1 MSAPVAHAVE
11 LQLDDAAARKV
22 LGLLAVLEAVGV
34 APITAASPHVH
45 PHVSVAVAADESPEA
60 VKDALVGVATAGLPP
75 LRLSSVGAFVT
86 PEAVVFLGVTPTA
99 PLLELNRRVHARL
112 DAAKVAAWPLYRPGI
127 WVPHCTLA
135 MRPADLTAAL
145 SALRAAVLPIESSP
159 VALRIVE
166 VPTGK
171 PTGTIG

>member
-1 MSAPVAHAVE
+1 VSLPVAHAIE
-11 LQLDDAAARKV
+11 LQLDDAASRKV

-34 APITAASPHVH
+34 EPITSASSHVH
-45 PHVSVAVAADESPEA
+45 PHVSVAVSADEAPDA
-60 VKDALVGVATAGLPP
+60 VKDALVGVATAGLPL

-112 DAAKVAAWPLYRPGI
+112 DSAKVPAWPLYRPGT

-135 MRPADLTAAL
+135 MRPRDLTAAL
-145 SALRAAVLPIESSP
+145 SALRAAVLPIEARP

>member
-1 MSAPVAHAVE
+1 VSGTVAHAVE
-11 LQLDDAAARKV
+11 LQLDEAAARKV
-22 LGLLAVLEAVGV
+22 LGLLAVLEAAGV
-34 APITAASPHVH
+34 DPITGGSPHAH
-45 PHVSVAVAADESPEA
+45 PHVSVAVAADEGAEA

-86 PEAVVFLGVTPTA
+86 PIAVVFLGVTPSA
-99 PLLELNRRVHARL
+99 ALLELNRRVHARL
-112 DAAKVAAWPLYRPGI
+112 DAARVAAWPLYRPGT

-145 SALRAAVLPIESSP
+145 SALRAAVLPIEASP
-159 VALRIVE
+159 IALRIVE

>member
-1 MSAPVAHAVE
+1 VSAPAAHAVE

-112 DAAKVAAWPLYRPGI
+112 DAAKVAVWPLYRPGI

-135 MRPADLTAAL
+135 MRPSDLTAAL

>member
-1 MSAPVAHAVE
+1 MTAAVAHAVE

-22 LGLLAVLEAVGV
+22 LGLLAVLEAAGV
-34 APITAASPHVH
+34 APVTASSPHAH
-45 PHVSVAVAADESPEA
+45 PHVSVAVTADGRPEA
-60 VKDALVGVATAGLPP
+60 VRDALVGVATAGLPP

-86 PEAVVFLGVTPTA
+86 PEAVVFLGVTPTPA
-99 PLLELNRRVHARL
+99 LLELNRRVHARL
-112 DAAKVAAWPLYRPGI
+112 DAARLAVWPLYRPGT

-145 SALRAAVLPIESSP
+145 SALRAAVLPIEASP
-159 VALRIVE
+159 VALRLVE

-171 PTGTIG
+171 AVGSVG

>member
-1 MSAPVAHAVE
+1 MSAPIAHAIE
-11 LQLDDAAARKV
+11 LQLDGPAATKV
-22 LGLLAVLEAVGV
+22 LGLLAVLEAAGV
-34 APITAASPHVH
+34 SPITAASPHVH
-45 PHVSVAVAADESPEA
+45 PHVSIGVAAGDAPEA
-60 VKDALVGVATAGLPP
+60 VKDALVGVATGGLPA

-99 PLLELNRRVHARL
+99 ALLELNRRVHARL
-112 DAAKVAAWPLYRPGI
+112 DAAKVAAWPLYRPGT

-135 MRPADLTAAL
+135 LRPVDLTAAL
-145 SALRAAVLPIESSP
+145 SALRAAVLPIESRP

-171 PTGTIG
+171 PTGTLG

>member
-1 MSAPVAHAVE
+1 VSGTVAHAVE
-11 LQLDDAAARKV
+11 LALDDAATRKV
-22 LGLLAVLEAVGV
+22 LGLLAVLEAAGV

-45 PHVSVAVAADESPEA
+45 PHVSVAVAAEAAPE
-60 VKDALVGVATAGLPP
+60 VLRDALLGVATAGLPP
-75 LRLSSVGAFVT
+75 LTLSSVGAFVT

-99 PLLELNRRVHARL
+99 MLLELNRRVHARL
-112 DAAKVAAWPLYRPGI
+112 DAAKVAVWPLYRPGI

-135 MRPADLTAAL
+135 MRPGDLTAAL
-145 SALRAAVLPIESSP
+145 SALRAASLPIEGVP

-171 PTGTIG
+171 PAGTVA

>member
-1 MSAPVAHAVE
+1 M
-11 LQLDDAAARKV
+11 
-22 LGLLAVLEAVGV
+22 
-34 APITAASPHVH
+34 
-45 PHVSVAVAADESPEA
+45 
-60 VKDALVGVATAGLPP
+60 
-75 LRLSSVGAFVT
+75 T

-112 DAAKVAAWPLYRPGI
+112 DAAKVAVWPLYRPGI

-145 SALRAAVLPIESSP
+145 SALRAAVLPIEASP

-171 PTGTIG
+171 VDRHRRLISAARLPSRRNATASSRRVVRRIGGSR

>member
-1 MSAPVAHAVE
+1 VTAPIAHAVE
-11 LQLDDAAARKV
+11 LQLDDHSARKV
-22 LGLLAVLEAVGV
+22 LGLLAVLEAAGV

-45 PHVSVAVAADESPEA
+45 PHVSVAVAADAPPEA
-60 VKDALVGVATAGLPP
+60 VRDALLGVATAGLPP
-75 LRLSSVGAFVT
+75 VRLSSVGAFVS

-112 DAAKVAAWPLYRPGI
+112 DGAKVAAWPLYRPGT

-145 SALRAAVLPIESSP
+145 SALRAAVLPIEASP

-171 PTGTIG
+171 PVGTVG

>member
-1 MSAPVAHAVE
+1 VSGAVAHAVE
-11 LQLDDAAARKV
+11 LELDGAANHKV
-22 LGLLAVLEAVGV
+22 LGLLAVLEAAGV

-45 PHVSVAVAADESPEA
+45 PHVSVAVAAEA
-60 VKDALVGVATAGLPP
+60 PPAAVRDALLGVATAGLPP
-75 LRLSSVGAFVT
+75 LQLSSVGAFVT
-86 PEAVVFLGVTPTA
+86 PEAVVFLGVTPTVL
-99 PLLELNRRVHARL
+99 LLELNRRVHARL
-112 DAAKVAAWPLYRPGI
+112 DAAKLAVWPLYRPGI

-145 SALRAAVLPIESSP
+145 SALRAAALPIEASP

-171 PTGTIG
+171 PVGTVG